1 MKSKMD
7 GSVVI
12 FLGLWWP
19 TSSSRAR
26 SSMIVIWV
34 RVECPG
40 MNWWVMSLCCRGYMW
55 TDSPYLVSVLTNE
68 GKAYSENDLWFHLW
82 IPSCIFGKHQ
92 YQWCSINFFFTFD
105 TRNDIQIS
113 KHDFLTLMLV
123 QSWWYRS
130 AYTHGWPIPKEWVFI
145 IFIFIFNKLDV

>member
-1 MKSKMD
+1 MGDGMKSKMD

-55 TDSPYLVSVLTNE
+55 QILLILLVYWPMKVKHTLRMTFDFTFDYQVAFLESINTND
-68 GKAYSENDLWFHLW
+68 AAL
-82 IPSCIFGKHQ
+82 
-92 YQWCSINFFFTFD
+92 NFFFTFD
-105 TRNDIQIS
+105 TRNAIKFPSMIFWLWCVYNHGDIDLHIPM
-113 KHDFLTLMLV
+113 DGLFP
-123 QSWWYRS
+123 RS
-130 AYTHGWPIPKEWVFI
+130 GFSHLHLYIQ
-145 IFIFIFNKLDV
+145 